1 MVSSKP
7 RLQLDLEATNRYNR
21 YTYAVNMAALIIES
35 AILLSYWTKW
45 TNATA
50 ELVVAIIL
58 FLLTIFAINSRG
70 VKVRPFISHL
80 PLSILIFY
88 VQVFGWIEL
97 FGGMLKLLLVV
108 AIFVL
113 MMCVNH
119 GGS

>member
-1 MVSSKP
+1 
-7 RLQLDLEATNRYNR
+7 
-21 YTYAVNMAALIIES
+21 MAALIIES
-35 AILLSYWTKW
+35 ANLLTYWTMW
-45 TNATA
+45 THATA
-50 ELVVAIIL
+50 ELVIAIIL

-70 VKVRPFISHL
+70 VKVRAFISHL

-108 AIFVL
+108 AIFVI

-119 GGS
+119 GG